1 MYKMQEDGL
10 QNDGGHAPAE
20 NSKEHRHGVEAKVR
34 AAVFLPSFLPSPPLP
49 LRALA
54 KNGQPTAQLIYSIY
68 KGQKT
73 YGVSLVYARV
83 RESTLHDG
91 CCSRYAKKNHA
102 EHVHIEQS
110 FI

>member
-1 MYKMQEDGL
+1 MQEDGL
-10 QNDGGHAPAE
+10 QNDGGQAPAE
-20 NSKEHRHGVEAKVR
+20 NSNEHRHGVEAKVR
-34 AAVFLPSFLPSPPLP
+34 AAVFFLPSFLSL
-49 LRALA
+49 LSHSVL
-54 KNGQPTAQLIYSIY
+54 S
-68 KGQKT
+68 QKT
-73 YGVSLVYARV
+73 VRHSSYIPYIRDKKHMAYLLCVRARARARV

>member
-1 MYKMQEDGL
+1 MAYL
-10 QNDGGHAPAE
+10 LC
-20 NSKEHRHGVEAKVR
+20 VR
-34 AAVFLPSFLPSPPLP
+34 A
-49 LRALA
+49 RAR
-54 KNGQPTAQLIYSIY
+54 
-68 KGQKT
+68 
-73 YGVSLVYARV
+73 ARV